1 MSTSN
6 KLFQAASG
14 GAGESV
20 YVDDVFS
27 TYLYTGTNPTTLAI
41 DNGIDFAGEG
51 GLLWIKRRDGSRSH
65 RLWDTERGRAVALQ
79 SDKTDAN
86 GLSSTATEDLISFN
100 SNGFTLGVNAHYG
113 SNNLGQEFC
122 SWSFRKQAGFFDVV
136 TYTGDGTSSRDI
148 AHNLG
153 SKPGFI
159 ITKRTNL
166 AGNWTCYHQ
175 ALGYEERIYLDLTNA
190 KSTNSATWVQE
201 PTATH
206 FTVGSEN
213 TSGSTYVAYIFAHDD
228 QSFGDDSD
236 EAIIKCGSYT
246 GGTDGSVFVDL
257 GFEPQFL
264 ILKKINGSSHWAM
277 IDTMRGLN
285 ANQGVSPP
293 TRINANE
300 SDAENTTG
308 LNGAYVAANGF
319 YPWGNGGGDW
329 NDPNGTYIYIAI
341 RRPMKTPES
350 GTEVFTPNSY
360 SGNSTADRTLVSS
373 NSPVDLGIVKK
384 FNGNGDWLWSDRL
397 RGAGQTLYS
406 NYTQAESVAN
416 PPVYI
421 TGFDL
426 EDGMEVGS
434 HLAVNASG
442 NNYIS
447 YMFTRAAGFFDVVAY
462 TGNSTGNTAITHN
475 LGVVP
480 EIIITKPRNGADNWA
495 FWHKDFTQSQVT
507 LLHNTLGVVTN
518 SNYWGSS
525 TPTATNFYVQT
536 DGATNYSGYTYIAYL
551 FATVAGVSKVGSYT
565 GTGSDINV
573 DCGFTSGARFI
584 LIKRT
589 DSTGDWYTYD
599 SERGIVAGNDP
610 YVLINSQSG
619 EVTSTDYIDPLSSGF
634 TVTSS
639 APAALNAS
647 GGTYIF
653 LAIAQ
658 VQYGIQSTFK
668 R

>member
-213 TSGSTYVAYIFAHDD
+213 TSGSTYVAYLFAHDD

-236 EAIIKCGSYT
+236 EAIIKCGSFT
-246 GGTDGSVFVDL
+246 TDSNGDFSVNL
-257 GFEPQFL
+257 GFEPQWL
-264 ILKKINGSSHWAM
+264 LWKRTDGSQPWYM
-277 IDTMRGLN
+277 VDVMRGFPVTAAPVYLQ
-285 ANQGVSPP
+285 AQSS
-293 TRINANE
+293 A
-300 SDAENTTG
+300 AEFT
-308 LNGAYVAANGF
+308 
-319 YPWGNGGGDW
+319 GGGYFLT
-329 NDPNGTYIYIAI
+329 NTGFGASGITSSANYIYIAI
-341 RRPMKTPES
+341 RRPMKTPEAA
-350 GTEVFTPNSY
+350 TEVFDLSNPNTTRQA
-360 SGNSTADRTLVSS
+360 NAEISS
-373 NSPVDLGIVKK
+373 NLSYVDMFWTRFTGLTDG
-384 FNGNGDWLWSDRL
+384 FDFYNRL
-397 RGAGQTLYS
+397 RGQVKLDPTSTAAEG
-406 NYTQAESVAN
+406 TQNRIKFDKMNGVTSV
-416 PPVYI
+416 VDW
-421 TGFDL
+421 TG
-426 EDGMEVGS
+426 GT
-434 HLAVNASG
+434 
-442 NNYIS
+442 S
-447 YMFTRAAGFFDVVAY
+447 YDFIDYFFKRATGFFDVVAY
-462 TGNSTGNTAITHN
+462 KGNSTGNTAITHN

-495 FWHKDFTQSQVT
+495 FWHKDFTQSQVI
-507 LLHNTLGVVTN
+507 LLQSTIALVTN

-536 DGATNYSGYTYIAYL
+536 DGATNFSGYTYIAYL

-565 GTGSDINV
+565 GTGSNVDV
-573 DCGFTSGARFI
+573 DCGFSAGARFI

-589 DSTGDWYTYD
+589 DSTGDWYVWD
-599 SERGIVAGNDP
+599 SARGIVAGNDP
-610 YVLINSQSG
+610 YLLLNSTAA

-639 APAALNAS
+639 APAGLNAS

>member
-1 MSTSN
+1 M
-6 KLFQAASG
+6 AAAG
-14 GAGESV
+14 GAGGDKV
-20 YVDDVFS
+20 YVDDVFG
-27 TYLYTGTNPTTLAI
+27 TFLYEGDTSATSRKLTTGL
-41 DNGIDFAGEG
+41 DFDDKG
-51 GLLWIKRRDGSRSH
+51 GLAWFKRREDQGDGVIFDTVRS
-65 RLWDTERGRAVALQ
+65 
-79 SDKTDAN
+79 
-86 GLSSTATEDLISFN
+86 GLKYLVPSSSSGEQAQGSPADLISFN
-100 SNGFTLGVNAHYG
+100 SDGVNIG
-113 SNNLGQEFC
+113 QNNPTNDNNKDIVLWQFL
-122 SWSFRKQAGFFDVV
+122 KQPGFFDIQ
-136 TYTGDGTSSRDI
+136 TYTGNNTGQTLTHDLECVPAMI
-148 AHNLG
+148 L
-153 SKPGFI
+153 I
-159 ITKRTNL
+159 KRTDF
-166 AGNWTCYHQ
+166 GDDWIVYHV
-175 ALGYEERIYLDLTNA
+175 GSD
-190 KSTNSATWVQE
+190 SSAPEDYSLKLNETDARSNNDGAFNDTA
-201 PTATH
+201 PTSTH
-206 FTVGSEN
+206 FTVGN
-213 TSGSTYVAYIFAHDD
+213 SGAVSQGGKSFVAYLFAGTNDSD
-228 QSFGDDSD
+228 SQIFGDASD

-653 LAIAQ
+653 LAIA
-658 VQYGIQSTFK
+658 
-668 R
+668 